1 MILVQEDDKMNSWQQ
16 LQDDIG
22 TFTDAT
28 FPNSTARSKALH
40 LAEEA
45 GEAAADPADI
55 LEWADCMIL
64 LLDGARKAG
73 YSTQDI
79 YDAVQKKMTIN
90 KNRTWSKP
98 DADGVARHVKTEEEK
113 AA

>member
-1 MILVQEDDKMNSWQQ
+1 MKDPWQK

-22 TFTDAT
+22 VFTDT
-28 FPNSTARSKALH
+28 VFSGGTARAKALH

-45 GEAAADPADI
+45 KEAAADPADI
-55 LEWADCMIL
+55 IEWADCMIL

-73 YSTQDI
+73 FTTHDLYQAVLRKMDI
-79 YDAVQKKMTIN
+79 NYKRKWGA
-90 KNRTWSKP
+90 P
-98 DADGVARHVKTEEEK
+98 DADGVVRHVEED